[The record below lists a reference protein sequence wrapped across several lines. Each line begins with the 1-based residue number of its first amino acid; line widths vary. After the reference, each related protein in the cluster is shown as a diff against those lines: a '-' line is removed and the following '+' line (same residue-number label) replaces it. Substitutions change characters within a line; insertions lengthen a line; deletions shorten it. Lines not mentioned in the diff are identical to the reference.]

1 MSETCQNMYEESI
14 KCNEHIPFNYT
25 AYYEDSEEWE
35 ETLNNVTCAFLESVQ
50 QANNAIA
57 SNSYSM
63 TFYATISS
71 PSSLSG
77 GQFFLVGAAVAFV
90 GAAVVAVR
98 SKNSKTIGQ
107 DLNAAFVD
115 GVIA

>member
-1 MSETCQNMYEESI
+1 
-14 KCNEHIPFNYT
+14 
-25 AYYEDSEEWE
+25 
-35 ETLNNVTCAFLESVQ
+35 
-50 QANNAIA
+50 
-57 SNSYSM
+57 M

-107 DLNAAFVD
+107 DLNSAFVD